1 MNKLMITAALMMA
14 SLGAHAASTFS
25 SFDKNDDGFISKS
38 EAAVSTELSSE
49 FDKLDSNG
57 DGKLSKQEFRL

>member
-1 MNKLMITAALMMA
+1 MKKLMITAALMMA

-38 EAAVSTELSSE
+38 EAAVSSQLSKD
-49 FDKLDSNG
+49 FGKLDSNG
-57 DGKLSKQEFRL
+57 DGKLSEQEFGQ

>member
-1 MNKLMITAALMMA
+1 MNKLIMTAVVMMV

-38 EAAVSTELSSE
+38 EAAVSSQLSKD
-49 FDKLDSNG
+49 FGKLDSNG
-57 DGKLSKQEFRL
+57 DGKLSEQEFGQ